1 MTLLFHAVDTRLRIC
16 VHVCVFDRC
25 VQRTVSSYYRQQLHL
40 SKQGGH
46 HHVIEDPDV
55 GTSMPAS
62 MQGDGSGPSTSSSLP
77 SDAGPGK
84 SEISYVI
91 TLVLSREFTH
101 SIAAFRVRPLRPC
114 VWLSVCSAFLRL
126 CLCREILPCALRC
139 VRVRVLDKL
148 THTHTTPP
156 PDSADLPC
164 MCAHRRFS

>member
-1 MTLLFHAVDTRLRIC
+1 MYV
-16 VHVCVFDRC
+16 VCVCVDIYACIFMCVCIGRC

-55 GTSMPAS
+55 GTSMHAS

-77 SDAGPGK
+77 SDSGPGK

-114 VWLSVCSAFLRL
+114 LLLPLLCIVRLVKSCTSVSVSGTDQLIHAIFPIPIAIVFSR
-126 CLCREILPCALRC
+126 
-139 VRVRVLDKL
+139 
-148 THTHTTPP
+148 T
-156 PDSADLPC
+156 
-164 MCAHRRFS
+164 HRRFS